1 MREMKGIIKGSYVL
15 GQTIIDGLYLQL
27 LFILYTLKGAVLFGF
42 FPALAAVFQV
52 IYLFFV
58 RGKEYVKIREEYGL
72 FYRKY
77 FKMSNYLGYTMLA
90 VGGFLTFDLQVNKT
104 YVQSAIVHYGLILLF
119 ILFLGTCLFVF
130 PALCRYEL
138 TYKQY
143 LRQAVTLF
151 FTNLT
156 EAIAMLVGTFV
167 IMAIYVGI
175 PILLVIAGVPL
186 IIVPVMW
193 FALQGMKKTEA
204 RADTL

>member
-1 MREMKGIIKGSYVL
+1 MREMRGIIKGSYVL

-27 LFILYTLKGAVLFGF
+27 LFILYTLRGAIVLGV
-42 FPALAAVFQV
+42 FPALASVFQV
-52 IYLFFV
+52 IYLFFI
-58 RGKEYVKIREEYGL
+58 RGKEYVKIREEYGQ
-72 FYRKY
+72 FYKKY

-90 VGGFLTFDLQVNKT
+90 VGAFLYFDLQVNKT
-104 YVQSAIVHYGLILLF
+104 FIQSAVVHYGLILIA

-130 PALCRYEL
+130 PVLCRYEL

-143 LRQAVTLF
+143 LRQSVALF

-156 EAIAMLVGTFV
+156 ESIAMLVGTFV
-167 IMAIYVGI
+167 IMAIYVGL

-186 IIVPVMW
+186 IIVPIIW

-204 RADTL
+204 KADTL